1 MAKMKFEGLAE
12 YEAQLLKVQELSNT
26 AIGEAIY
33 HGAKEIA
40 DAVKQNINALPVDN
54 RTRVKE
60 GLINGVSDAQKQ
72 GLIESFGIAKLQN
85 EGGYVHVKLGF
96 DGYNSVT
103 TKSFPN
109 GQPNSMIARS
119 VNSGTSFRRQ
129 IPFVDNA
136 VSQHKAAAEQKM
148 KEQFDK
154 VLSKA
159 V

>member
-1 MAKMKFEGLAE
+1 MAKMKFEGLEE
-12 YEAQLLKVQELSNT
+12 YEMQLMKVQEISRT

-60 GLINGVSDAQKQ
+60 GLLNGVSDAQKQ

-85 EGGYVHVKLGF
+85 DGGYAHVKLGF
-96 DGYNSVT
+96 DGYNSVK

-136 VSQHKAAAEQKM
+136 VAQHKAAAEKKM
-148 KEQFDK
+148 QEQFDD

-159 V
+159 I

>member
-12 YEAQLLKVQELSNT
+12 YEAQLMKVQELSKT

-72 GLIESFGIAKLQN
+72 GLIESFGIAKLQDD
-85 EGGYVHVKLGF
+85 GGYVHVKLGF

-119 VNSGTSFRRQ
+119 VNSGASFRRQ

>member
-12 YEAQLLKVQELSNT
+12 YEAQLLKVQELSRT

-60 GLINGVSDAQKQ
+60 GLINGVSDVQKQ
-72 GLIESFGIAKLQN
+72 GLIESFGIAKLQDD
-85 EGGYVHVKLGF
+85 GGYVHVKLGF